1 MVAVV
6 KNKTEVGLLKKH
18 LAKRH
23 LKLTKPREIV
33 LNAFLKNDHI
43 TAEALYQQISN
54 GNIHLGLATIYR
66 TLKLL
71 CELGIGQE
79 RHFGDQ
85 KTTFDN
91 VLHKKHHDHI
101 ICGPCGKIVEFEC
114 PGIEELQEKM
124 AKKLGFVLQSHRLE
138 LYGVCKDCSK
148 KESKL

>member
-1 MVAVV
+1 MVVAVE
-6 KNKTEVGLLKKH
+6 NKKEAGLLKKQ
-18 LAKRH
+18 LARRH
-23 LKLTKPREIV
+23 LKLTKPREII
-33 LNAFLKNDHI
+33 LDAFLKNDHI

-79 RHFGDQ
+79 RHFGDH

-101 ICGPCGKIVEFEC
+101 ICGQCGKIVEFEC

-138 LYGVCKDCSK
+138 LYGLCKDCSK
-148 KESKL
+148 KGPV